1 MLLEIANLGYHIGAR
16 TILDSVNWTIN
27 PNEKIGIVGK
37 NGAGKSTLLRLIH
50 DDYSPSEGSI
60 NKRKDLSIAYFH
72 QDLLSLNLEDSL
84 LWVALPLLKEIK
96 LLEEELHRLETKLH
110 QDPNPPEE
118 ELLEYSHQLVH
129 IEELRINQ
137 KNREIEAQKVL
148 MGLGFKELQ
157 FENNISTFSG
167 GWRMRAFLAQMI
179 LKNPDILMLDEPT
192 NHLDLPTIQW
202 LENYLVSYP
211 KTVITV
217 SHDQQFLNQ
226 VVDKIVEIELGKL
239 TEYTGDYNDYHLQ
252 KTERMEVLQKA
263 YDNQQQFIQQQERFI
278 ERFRA
283 KASKAAQAQSAMKRL
298 NKLDKIVL
306 PETDNKTIQVRFEAE
321 KESGKMVFEGKH
333 LVKKYDN
340 NIILEDA
347 HAQILRGQKIALIG
361 ENGVGKST
369 LLRIVG
375 EIDKDIEGKTSLGHN
390 VTLAF
395 YAQHQIEHLNLNNTV
410 LEEAMQ
416 ASNTRTSQE
425 VRNILGCF
433 LFGSDEVE
441 KKVKVLSGGEK
452 ARLALV
458 KVILMRANFLLLD
471 EPTNHLDISSINILV
486 NAIKQYQG
494 TVLIVSHDRYFL
506 RSIAN
511 TIWEIK
517 DKKIKPFDGTYDEW
531 DIFMERLNIPT
542 QRDTPAAAPI
552 VQEKPKTES
561 KFSFQEKK
569 DMEREF
575 KNAENKINKLETQ
588 KQSLSVQL
596 NDPNL
601 YNNYTEFQKVE
612 QQLKSLEEE
621 LKVLNKKYETLF
633 EKLSEKE

>member
-1 MLLEIANLGYHIGAR
+1 MLLEISNLGYHIGAR
-16 TILDSVNWTIN
+16 TILDNINWTIN
-27 PNEKIGIVGK
+27 PNEKIGIIGK
-37 NGAGKSTLLRLIH
+37 NGAGKSTLLRLIYN
-50 DDYSPSEGSI
+50 DYSPSEGSI

-96 LLEEELHRLETKLH
+96 LLEKELHLLETNLNQTANPSEEKLL
-110 QDPNPPEE
+110 Q
-118 ELLEYSHQLVH
+118 YSYQLVH
-129 IEELRINQ
+129 IEELRVNQ
-137 KNREIEAQKVL
+137 KNKEIETQKVL
-148 MGLGFKELQ
+148 LGLGFKKAQ

-192 NHLDLPTIQW
+192 NHLDLPTIKW

-226 VVDKIVEIELGKL
+226 IVNKIVEIELGKL

-252 KTERMEVLQKA
+252 KTERMELRQKA
-263 YDNQQQFIQQQERFI
+263 YENQQQFIQQQERFI

-283 KASKAAQAQSAMKRL
+283 KSSKATQAQSAMKRL
-298 NKLDKIVL
+298 DKLEKIVL
-306 PETDNKTIQVRFEAE
+306 PETDNKTIHVRFDTE
-321 KESGKMVFEGKH
+321 KESGKMVFEGNH
-333 LVKKYDN
+333 LIKKYLD
-340 NIILEDA
+340 NIILQDA

-375 EIDKDIEGKTSLGHN
+375 EIDKNIEGKTTLGHN
-390 VTLAF
+390 VTFAF

-410 LEEAMQ
+410 LEEVMQ
-416 ASNTRTSQE
+416 TSNTRTSQE
-425 VRNILGCF
+425 VRTLLGCF
-433 LFGSDEVE
+433 LFGSDEVQ

-506 RSIAN
+506 RNISN

-517 DKKIKPFDGTYDEW
+517 DKKIKHFDGTYDEW
-531 DIFMERLNIPT
+531 DIFTERINISIEKNLAPPT
-542 QRDTPAAAPI
+542 IA
-552 VQEKPKTES
+552 VQEKPTT
-561 KFSFQEKK
+561 KFSFSEKK
-569 DMEREF
+569 ELDREF
-575 KNAENKINKLETQ
+575 KNIGKKINLLEIE
-588 KQSLSVQL
+588 KKSLSSQL
-596 NDPNL
+596 NNPNL
-601 YNNYTEFQKVE
+601 YNDYKEFQKIE
-612 QQLKSLEEE
+612 LEFQSIEKE
-621 LKVLNKKYETLF
+621 LQALHKKYESIF
-633 EKLSEKE
+633 EKISQKK